1 MDLLS
6 QPGGALLLMGLKGA
20 AGRAQFM
27 NLIGARQWQD
37 PFYYEFWLRPISDQH
52 TETPYVVNVSKLL
65 VPRQIDLGA

>member
-1 MDLLS
+1 
-6 QPGGALLLMGLKGA
+6 
-20 AGRAQFM
+20 M

-65 VPRQIDLGA
+65 VPRQIDLEA